1 MNKEDNAIINF
12 VNKYKSTITVL
23 LIVFLTILLYLFF
36 NSQLKTKK
44 SEEASKLY
52 YSWNINLLNEN
63 TTKSDENF
71 NDLINNYPNTGY
83 AQLALLKDS
92 VQEYNSGN
100 TETSLD
106 QFTRLKNLTNGS
118 SGNKLLN
125 KIASINIA
133 RINIDLLNF
142 DEAIKV
148 LTSLPN
154 ASQDAYVNELIGDI
168 YLKQGNTSQSR
179 AQYLSAAS
187 MYADEGNDV
196 GQRLVN
202 MKISNLK

>member
-1 MNKEDNAIINF
+1 MKKEDNAIINF

-23 LIVFLTILLYLFF
+23 LIVFLAILLYLFF

-63 TTKSDENF
+63 ITKSDESF

-154 ASQDAYVNELIGDI
+154 ASQDAYINELIGDI

>member
-63 TTKSDENF
+63 ITKSDENF

-100 TETSLD
+100 TEISLD
-106 QFTRLKNLTNGS
+106 QFTRLKNLTKGS
-118 SGNKLLN
+118 SGNRLLN

-154 ASQDAYVNELIGDI
+154 ASQDAYINELIGDI

>member
-1 MNKEDNAIINF
+1 MKKEDNAIINF

-100 TETSLD
+100 TEISLD

-154 ASQDAYVNELIGDI
+154 ASQDAYINELIGDI

-196 GQRLVN
+196 GQRLG
-202 MKISNLK
+202 ISLQDS

>member
-63 TTKSDENF
+63 TTKSDESF

-154 ASQDAYVNELIGDI
+154 ASQDAYINELIGDI

>member
-100 TETSLD
+100 TEISLD
-106 QFTRLKNLTNGS
+106 QFIRLKNLTNGS

>member
-63 TTKSDENF
+63 IVKSDENF

-100 TETSLD
+100 TEISLD
-106 QFTRLKNLTNGS
+106 QFIRLKNLTNGS

-125 KIASINIA
+125 KIASINVA

-154 ASQDAYVNELIGDI
+154 ASQDAYINELIGDI

-179 AQYLSAAS
+179 AQYLSASS

>member
-1 MNKEDNAIINF
+1 MTEENNAIINF

-23 LIVFLTILLYLFF
+23 SIVFVIILFYLFF

-44 SEEASKLY
+44 FEEASKLY

-63 TTKSDENF
+63 NVKADENF
-71 NDLINNYPNTGY
+71 NDLLNSYSNTGY

-92 VQEYNSGN
+92 IQEYESGN
-100 TETSLD
+100 IEISLN
-106 QFTRLKNLTNGS
+106 QFTMLKNLTNG

-133 RINIDLLNF
+133 RINIELLNF

-148 LTSLPN
+148 LTTLPS
-154 ASQDAYVNELIGDI
+154 ASQDAYINELIGDI

-179 AQYLSAAS
+179 AQYLSAAKL
-187 MYADEGNDV
+187 YADEGNNV
-196 GQRLVN
+196 GQRLIK

>member
-100 TETSLD
+100 TEISLD
-106 QFTRLKNLTNGS
+106 QFIRLKNLTNGS

-168 YLKQGNTSQSR
+168 YLKQGNTSQSK

>member
-63 TTKSDENF
+63 ITKSDENF

-100 TETSLD
+100 TEISLD

-154 ASQDAYVNELIGDI
+154 ASQDAYINELIGDI

>member
-63 TTKSDENF
+63 IVKSDENF

-100 TETSLD
+100 TEISLD

-142 DEAIKV
+142 DEAIRV

-154 ASQDAYVNELIGDI
+154 ASQDAYINELIGDI

>member
-63 TTKSDENF
+63 TAKSDENF

-100 TETSLD
+100 TEISLD

>member
-1 MNKEDNAIINF
+1 MKKEDNAIINF

-52 YSWNINLLNEN
+52 YSWNINLLSEN
-63 TTKSDENF
+63 ITKSDENF

-100 TETSLD
+100 TEISLD

-118 SGNKLLN
+118 SGNRLLN

-154 ASQDAYVNELIGDI
+154 ASQDAYINELIGDI

>member
-63 TTKSDENF
+63 ITKSDENF
-71 NDLINNYPNTGY
+71 NALINNYPNTGY

-100 TETSLD
+100 TEISLD

-118 SGNKLLN
+118 SGNRLLN

>member
-1 MNKEDNAIINF
+1 MKKEDNAIINF

-23 LIVFLTILLYLFF
+23 LIVFLAILLYLFF

-63 TTKSDENF
+63 ITKSDENF

-154 ASQDAYVNELIGDI
+154 ASQDAYINELIGDI

>member
-1 MNKEDNAIINF
+1 MKKEDNAIINF

-100 TETSLD
+100 TEISLD
-106 QFTRLKNLTNGS
+106 QFIRLKNLTNGS

-142 DEAIKV
+142 DEAIRV

-154 ASQDAYVNELIGDI
+154 ASQDAYINELIGDI

>member
-1 MNKEDNAIINF
+1 M
-12 VNKYKSTITVL
+12 
-23 LIVFLTILLYLFF
+23 
-36 NSQLKTKK
+36 
-44 SEEASKLY
+44 
-52 YSWNINLLNEN
+52 
-63 TTKSDENF
+63 
-71 NDLINNYPNTGY
+71 INNYPNTGY

-100 TETSLD
+100 TEISLD

>member
-1 MNKEDNAIINF
+1 MKKEDNAIINF

-100 TETSLD
+100 TEISLD

-154 ASQDAYVNELIGDI
+154 ASQDAYINELIGDI

-196 GQRLVN
+196 GQ
-202 MKISNLK
+202 S

>member
-1 MNKEDNAIINF
+1 MKKEDNAIINF

-23 LIVFLTILLYLFF
+23 LIVFLAILLYLFF

-100 TETSLD
+100 TEISLD

>member
-100 TETSLD
+100 TEISLD

>member
-1 MNKEDNAIINF
+1 MKKEDNAIINF
-12 VNKYKSTITVL
+12 VNRYKSTITVL
-23 LIVFLTILLYLFF
+23 LIVFLAILLYLFF

-63 TTKSDENF
+63 ITKSDENF

-100 TETSLD
+100 TEISLD

-118 SGNKLLN
+118 SGNRLLN

-168 YLKQGNTSQSR
+168 YMKQGNTSQSR

>member
-63 TTKSDENF
+63 ITKSDENF
-71 NDLINNYPNTGY
+71 NALINNYPNTGY

-100 TETSLD
+100 TEISLD

-118 SGNKLLN
+118 SGNRLLN

-154 ASQDAYVNELIGDI
+154 ASQDAYINELIGDI

>member
-1 MNKEDNAIINF
+1 MNKEDNPIINF

-100 TETSLD
+100 TEISLD

>member
-23 LIVFLTILLYLFF
+23 LIVFLAILLYLFF

-63 TTKSDENF
+63 ITKSDESF

>member
-1 MNKEDNAIINF
+1 MKKEDNAIINF

-100 TETSLD
+100 TEISLD

-154 ASQDAYVNELIGDI
+154 ASQDAYINELIGDI

>member
-63 TTKSDENF
+63 ITKSDENF

-100 TETSLD
+100 TEISLD

-118 SGNKLLN
+118 SGNRLLN

-154 ASQDAYVNELIGDI
+154 ASQDAYINELIGDI

>member
-1 MNKEDNAIINF
+1 MKKEDNAIINF

-100 TETSLD
+100 TEISLD

>member
-1 MNKEDNAIINF
+1 MKKEDNAIINF

-44 SEEASKLY
+44 YEEASKLY

-100 TETSLD
+100 TEISLD

-154 ASQDAYVNELIGDI
+154 ASQDAYINELIGDI

>member
-100 TETSLD
+100 TEISLD

-168 YLKQGNTSQSR
+168 YMKQGNTSQSR

>member
-1 MNKEDNAIINF
+1 MKKEDNAIINF

-23 LIVFLTILLYLFF
+23 LIVILAILLYLFF

-100 TETSLD
+100 TEISLD

-168 YLKQGNTSQSR
+168 YMKQGNTSQSR

>member
-1 MNKEDNAIINF
+1 MKKEDNAIINF

-63 TTKSDENF
+63 ITKSDENF

-100 TETSLD
+100 TEISLD

-154 ASQDAYVNELIGDI
+154 ASQDAYINELIGDI

>member
-63 TTKSDENF
+63 ITKSDENF

-100 TETSLD
+100 TEISLD

>member
-63 TTKSDENF
+63 TTKSDESF

-100 TETSLD
+100 TEISLG

>member
-1 MNKEDNAIINF
+1 MKKEDNAIINF

-100 TETSLD
+100 TEISLD
-106 QFTRLKNLTNGS
+106 QFTRLKYLTNGS

-154 ASQDAYVNELIGDI
+154 ASQDAYINELIGDI

>member
-1 MNKEDNAIINF
+1 MKKEDNAIINF

-63 TTKSDENF
+63 IVKSDENF

-100 TETSLD
+100 AEISLD

-154 ASQDAYVNELIGDI
+154 ASQDAYINELIGDI

-179 AQYLSAAS
+179 AQYLSASS
-187 MYADEGNDV
+187 MYADEGNDA

>member
-1 MNKEDNAIINF
+1 MKKEDNAIINF

-100 TETSLD
+100 TEISLN

-154 ASQDAYVNELIGDI
+154 ASQDAYINELIGDI

>member
-1 MNKEDNAIINF
+1 MKKEENAIINF

-63 TTKSDENF
+63 IVKSDENF

-100 TETSLD
+100 TEISLD
-106 QFTRLKNLTNGS
+106 QFIRLKNLTNGS

-125 KIASINIA
+125 KIASINVA

-142 DEAIKV
+142 DEAIRV

-154 ASQDAYVNELIGDI
+154 ASQDAYINELIGDI

-179 AQYLSAAS
+179 AQYLSASS
-187 MYADEGNDV
+187 MYADEGNDA

>member
-100 TETSLD
+100 TEISLD

-154 ASQDAYVNELIGDI
+154 ASQDAYINELIGDI

>member
-1 MNKEDNAIINF
+1 MKKEDNAIINF
-12 VNKYKSTITVL
+12 VNKYKSSITVL

-100 TETSLD
+100 TEISLD

-154 ASQDAYVNELIGDI
+154 ASQDAYINELIGDI

>member
-100 TETSLD
+100 TEISLD

-118 SGNKLLN
+118 SGNRLLN